1 MSALSICVLG
11 GTGFVGS
18 RLVTRLVAAGH
29 RVKVLTRNRERHR
42 HLLVLPELNLVNA
55 NVHDAGG
62 LALQFKSVDVVINL
76 VGILNERGHGGSG
89 FRTAHTEL
97 ARKVAATCRSAGV
110 TRLLHMSSLGADAQ
124 AGPSHYLRTKGEAEQ
139 VIRTECADAVDF
151 VIFRPSVIFGPGD
164 SFVTR
169 FARLLRLVPL
179 VFPLARAPARFA
191 PVYVGDVVE
200 AMLRSLPGGAA
211 SERSLELCG
220 PDVMTLREIVAF
232 TARTLRLRR
241 WIVGLPD
248 FLARIQGVVLGL
260 VPGKPFSLD
269 NFRSLTVDSVC
280 RENGFAVLGMEPQ
293 SMPGIVRQY
302 LGAKSS
308 AGLLDDFR
316 ESARR
321 T

>member
-1 MSALSICVLG
+1 M
-11 GTGFVGS
+11 
-18 RLVTRLVAAGH
+18 
-29 RVKVLTRNRERHR
+29 
-42 HLLVLPELNLVNA
+42 LPELNLVNA

-89 FRTAHTEL
+89 FQTAHTEL
-97 ARKVAATCRSAGV
+97 ARKVATTCRSAGV
-110 TRLLHMSSLGADAQ
+110 TRLLHMSSLGADAH

-139 VIRTECADAVDF
+139 VIRTECGDAVDF
-151 VIFRPSVIFGPGD
+151 VIFRPSVMFGPGD

-241 WIVGLPD
+241 WIFGLPD

-280 RENGFAVLGMEPQ
+280 RENGFAVLGIEPQ

>member
-1 MSALSICVLG
+1 MNALSICVLG

-55 NVHDAGG
+55 NVHDAGE
-62 LALQFKSVDVVINL
+62 LAVQFKSVQVVINL

-89 FRTAHTEL
+89 FSAAHTEL
-97 ARKVAATCRSAGV
+97 ARKVAGTCRSAGV
-110 TRLLHMSSLGADAQ
+110 LRLLHMSALGADAQ

-139 VIRTECADAVDF
+139 VVRAECGDAVDF
-151 VIFRPSVIFGPGD
+151 VIFRPSVIFGPDD
-164 SFVTR
+164 SFINR
-169 FARLLRLVPL
+169 FAHLLRLVPL
-179 VFPLARAPARFA
+179 VFPLARASARFA
-191 PVYVGDVVE
+191 PVYVDDVVQ
-200 AMLRSLPGGAA
+200 AMQRCLRGGAA

-220 PDVMTLREIVAF
+220 PDIYTLREVVAF

-241 WIVGLPD
+241 WIFGLPD
-248 FLARIQGVVLGL
+248 FMARLQGVVLGL
-260 VPGKPFSLD
+260 IPGKPFSLD

-280 RENGFAVLGMEPQ
+280 SENGFALLGMEPQ

-302 LGAKSS
+302 LGAKSRT
-308 AGLLDDFR
+308 GLLDDYR

-321 T
+321 A

>member
-1 MSALSICVLG
+1 VLG

-62 LALQFKSVDVVINL
+62 LAVQFKSVDVVINL

-89 FRTAHTEL
+89 FQTVHTEL

-151 VIFRPSVIFGPGD
+151 VIFRPSVMFGPGD

-232 TARTLRLRR
+232 TARTLGLRR

-280 RENGFAVLGMEPQ
+280 RENGFAVLGIEPQ

-308 AGLLDDFR
+308 AGLLDEFR